1 MKWQVMLK
9 IRVLINVEIYLDNFA
24 LVARALALRL
34 PCSHRL
40 MNKVL
45 EWEPSVRKYA
55 VKMYVIRIYLL
66 PGPENSYRL

>member
-1 MKWQVMLK
+1 MLK
-9 IRVLINVEIYLDNFA
+9 VRVLINVEIYLDNFA

-34 PCSHRL
+34 PCSHHP
-40 MNKVL
+40 MNKML